1 MNSISNV
8 FKDAGKFASA
18 SVAPIT
24 SGASVI
30 LPEVTATQERIESK
44 AQEAV
49 AEQERRVLEGL
60 TEEDKKARKIE
71 SGKVAAAKKNTT
83 ATLKAGRMGT
93 ASAGTLLGAGST
105 TTSKTLLGE

>member
-1 MNSISNV
+1 MNSISNA
-8 FKDAGKFASA
+8 FKEAGKFASA
-18 SVAPIT
+18 SVVT
-24 SGASVI
+24 SAI
-30 LPEVTATQERIESK
+30 QERIESK